1 MKPIIAIARNTFRE
15 AVRNKVLYSIVF
27 FAVALI
33 LLTVVLGTASVAQ
46 DERIVRDIGLFAVS
60 FFSDMIAVFI
70 GVTMVYQEL
79 ERKTVYNVL
88 SKPVARP
95 AYFVG
100 KYLGMAITLLVQIV
114 IMGVALVAVM
124 AVRGDPLPPLLFGA
138 IGLLYVRCLIVAA
151 LALFF
156 ASFSTPYVSGFLT
169 LGVWLV
175 GSLLQNLE
183 AFLLGDISGDLSP
196 AVENIMLGLGR
207 GVVTIAPDLSLFVLT
222 TQLTHGIHVQ
232 GSYLLHAALYG
243 LSYAALFVAFGALL
257 FRRRDFI

>member
-1 MKPIIAIARNTFRE
+1 MKAIIAIARNTFLE

-27 FAVALI
+27 FAIALI
-33 LLTVVLGTASVAQ
+33 LLAVVLGTASVAQ
-46 DERIVRDIGLFAVS
+46 DARVVRDIGLFAVS

-100 KYLGMAITLLVQIV
+100 KYLGMAFTLLVQIA
-114 IMGVALVAVM
+114 IMGAALVAVM
-124 AVRGDPLPPLLFGA
+124 LVRGDPTPPLLFGA
-138 IGLLYVRCLIVAA
+138 LLLLYVRCLVVAA
-151 LALFF
+151 LAVFF

-169 LGVWLV
+169 LGIWLV

-183 AFLLGDISGDLSP
+183 AFLLGDISGDISP
-196 AVENIMLGLGR
+196 AVETMIHAIGK
-207 GVVTIAPDLSLFVLT
+207 GVITTAPDLSLFVLT
-222 TQLTHGIHVQ
+222 TQLTHDIHVP
-232 GSYLLHAALYG
+232 GSYVIHALLYG
-243 LSYAALFVAFGALL
+243 IFYAATFVTFGALL